1 MLYGWGRW
9 VNISLF
15 CISVQVTRVLLFYLP
30 FFVQFILPLIMCWFI
45 HSFASSPFGRFIA
58 YHFSSFLRSLVSPLK
73 LVYLFLSPFF
83 FLSVP
88 LGGPVNISAQN
99 TSSTS
104 IKISWKPVSETL
116 RLGIISKYV
125 FNITNLLTGD
135 LRTIEFDGSS
145 LSGEVRNLS
154 KFQEYSIQG
163 AAVNSKGQSNF
174 TSAITCRTSEDSKS
188 ASLFRIYFKEP
199 YPLGD

>member
-1 MLYGWGRW
+1 MRTVSKYFIVLHIG
-9 VNISLF
+9 SSDA
-15 CISVQVTRVLLFYLP
+15 CIAFLSP
-30 FFVQFILPLIMCWFI
+30 FFCSVY
-45 HSFASSPFGRFIA
+45 FAIDYVLVYSLVCFVALWPFFIA
-58 YHFSSFLRSLVSPLK
+58 YHFSSFLRSLVPPLK

-88 LGGPVNISAQN
+88 LGSPVNISAQN

>member
-1 MLYGWGRW
+1 MRTVSKYFIVLHIG
-9 VNISLF
+9 SSDA
-15 CISVQVTRVLLFYLP
+15 CIAFLSP
-30 FFVQFILPLIMCWFI
+30 FFCSVYFAIDYVLVYSLVCFVALWPFYCL
-45 HSFASSPFGRFIA
+45 SFFFVP
-58 YHFSSFLRSLVSPLK
+58 SFLRSFVPPLK

-88 LGGPVNISAQN
+88 LGSPVNISAQN

-154 KFQEYSIQG
+154 KFQEYSTQG
-163 AAVNSKGQSNF
+163 AAVNSNGQSNF

-199 YPLGD
+199 YPPGD

>member
-1 MLYGWGRW
+1 MRTVSKYFIVLHIGSSDACIAFLSPFFCSVYFPIDY
-9 VNISLF
+9 VLVYSLVCF
-15 CISVQVTRVLLFYLP
+15 VALWPFYCISF
-30 FFVQFILPLIMCWFI
+30 FFVP
-45 HSFASSPFGRFIA
+45 
-58 YHFSSFLRSLVSPLK
+58 SFLRPSF
-73 LVYLFLSPFF
+73 YFFHRFF

-88 LGGPVNISAQN
+88 LGSPVNISAQN

>member
-1 MLYGWGRW
+1 MRTVSKYFIVLHIGSSDACIAFLSPFFCSVYFAIDY
-9 VNISLF
+9 VLVYSLVCF
-15 CISVQVTRVLLFYLP
+15 VALWPFYCISF
-30 FFVQFILPLIMCWFI
+30 FFVP
-45 HSFASSPFGRFIA
+45 
-58 YHFSSFLRSLVSPLK
+58 SFLRSSFK
-73 LVYLFLSPFF
+73 TCLFISFTVFF

-88 LGGPVNISAQN
+88 LGSPVNISAQS

-104 IKISWKPVSETL
+104 IKISWKPVSENL

-145 LSGEVRNLS
+145 LSGEVKNLS
-154 KFQEYSIQG
+154 KFQEYSIHG

>member
-1 MLYGWGRW
+1 MY
-9 VNISLF
+9 
-15 CISVQVTRVLLFYLP
+15 
-30 FFVQFILPLIMCWFI
+30 FF
-45 HSFASSPFGRFIA
+45 H
-58 YHFSSFLRSLVSPLK
+58 RS
-73 LVYLFLSPFF
+73 F

-88 LGGPVNISAQN
+88 LGSPVNISAQN

>member
-1 MLYGWGRW
+1 MRTVSKYFIVLHIG
-9 VNISLF
+9 SSDA
-15 CISVQVTRVLLFYLP
+15 CI
-30 FFVQFILPLIMCWFI
+30 
-45 HSFASSPFGRFIA
+45 A
-58 YHFSSFLRSLVSPLK
+58 
-73 LVYLFLSPFF
+73 FLSPFFCSVYFSIDYVLVYSLVCFVALWPFYCISFFFVPSFPRSSFKTCLFISFIVF

-88 LGGPVNISAQN
+88 LGSPVNISAQN

>member
-1 MLYGWGRW
+1 MYCFF
-9 VNISLF
+9 ISLF
-15 CISVQVTRVLLFYLP
+15 FFSLFCHWLCAGLFTCLLRRPLAVLLP
-30 FFVQFILPLIMCWFI
+30 IIFFR
-45 HSFASSPFGRFIA
+45 SFVP
-58 YHFSSFLRSLVSPLK
+58 PLK
-73 LVYLFLSPFF
+73 LVYVFLSPFF

-88 LGGPVNISAQN
+88 LGSPVNISAQN

-104 IKISWKPVSETL
+104 IKISWKPVSEIL

>member
-1 MLYGWGRW
+1 MRTVSKYFIVLHIG
-9 VNISLF
+9 SSDA
-15 CISVQVTRVLLFYLP
+15 CI
-30 FFVQFILPLIMCWFI
+30 
-45 HSFASSPFGRFIA
+45 A
-58 YHFSSFLRSLVSPLK
+58 
-73 LVYLFLSPFF
+73 FLSPFFCSVYFAIDYVLVYSLVCFVAFWPFYCISFFFVPSFPRSSFKTCLFISFTVF

-88 LGGPVNISAQN
+88 LGSPVNISAQN

-116 RLGIISKYV
+116 CLEIINKYV
-125 FNITNLLTGD
+125 FKIRNLLTGY
-135 LRTIEFDGSS
+135 LRMIEFDGSS